1 MSSISSETSSDS
13 RGMGEEFHGDLL
25 STYGREPMLP
35 HERVYRFWGAHG
47 TCFAYA
53 IATWC
58 FLTGGIVANYV
69 GAIQGM
75 VCLIAGNLIGVL
87 LVSASLSAGCHR
99 YGLEQIDFCKP
110 SFGQNGAR
118 IVLIFYL
125 INMIGWSGLILVM
138 FGNGIVNVVQAMG
151 YVAPGWLTGAGV
163 ALGIWITYIITTR
176 GVHLL
181 SLFNNIIT
189 PGLIVVVIFM
199 FYMLVTNYGWDEIIA
214 APPLDPLPEPWM
226 NYAVAIELGIAS
238 GISWWGGIGFLAR
251 NTKSRR
257 NAIYPEVIHF
267 GLTFGIVCSIALVSG
282 LMVGSDD
289 PTQWMVPLGGVFMG
303 VVALVFVALANIT
316 STAVSLFASGLALR
330 HLPGLHK
337 RAWKFLIS
345 LTCLPLLFFVVW
357 PRELFDM
364 GDTFLAY
371 NGTMQAPVAG
381 ILLVD
386 YFFLKKQY
394 IHLRSIFEAAPSG
407 RYYYTKGFNF
417 LALGGILIG
426 QIAYFGIYD
435 PFTDEAHALFRYLPA
450 TIAAFMLPALV
461 YWAGMKFWLE
471 GHFRKQAARH
481 GESPTRLV
489 QPNV

>member
-1 MSSISSETSSDS
+1 MSGGPASP
-13 RGMGEEFHGDLL
+13 GGKEFHGDLL
-25 STYGREPMLP
+25 SVYGREPMLP
-35 HERVYRFWGAHG
+35 HEREYKFWGAHG
-47 TCFAYA
+47 TCFAYSV
-53 IATWC
+53 ATWC

-75 VCLIAGNLIGVL
+75 VCLIAGNLIGTLMVA
-87 LVSASLSAGCHR
+87 ASLSAGCHR

-110 SFGQNGAR
+110 AFGQNGAR

-138 FGNGIVNVVQAMG
+138 FGNGIVNIFQAMG
-151 YVAPGWLTGAGV
+151 YQAPQWLAGFGV

-189 PGLIVVVIFM
+189 PGLIVVVGFM
-199 FYMLVTNYGWDEIIA
+199 FYMLVTTHGWDEVVA
-214 APPLDPLPEPWM
+214 APPLDPLPEPWL
-226 NYAVAIELGIAS
+226 NYAVAVELGIAS
-238 GISWWGGIGFLAR
+238 GISWWGGVGFLAR
-251 NTKSRR
+251 NTKTRR

-267 GLTFGIVCSIALVSG
+267 GFVNGFVCSIALVSG
-282 LMVGSDD
+282 LVIGSDD
-289 PTQWMVPLGGVFMG
+289 PTQWMVPLGGLFMG
-303 VVALVFVALANIT
+303 IIALTFVALANIT

-337 RAWKFLIS
+337 RSWKVIIV
-345 LTCLPLLFFVVW
+345 LTCVPLAFFAIW
-357 PRELFDM
+357 PHELFDL

-394 IHLRSIFEAAPSG
+394 IDLRAIFEASPSG
-407 RYYYTKGFNF
+407 RYYYTRGFNF
-417 LALGGILIG
+417 LALGGIVIG
-426 QIAYFGIYD
+426 QLAYFGVYD
-435 PFTDEAHALFRYLPA
+435 PFTDEAHDVFRFIPA
-450 TIAAFMLPALV
+450 TVAAFALPGLI

-471 GHFRKQAARH
+471 ERFRRGQPAADAL
-481 GESPTRLV
+481 PKRLIE
-489 QPNV
+489 PNI

>member
-1 MSSISSETSSDS
+1 MSKKSS
-13 RGMGEEFHGDLL
+13 GHEEFHGDLL

-35 HERVYRFWGAHG
+35 QEREYKFWGAHG
-47 TCFAYA
+47 TCFAYS

-69 GAIQGM
+69 GAVQGI
-75 VCLIAGNLIGVL
+75 VCLIAGNLIGTL
-87 LVSASLSAGCHR
+87 MVSASLSAGCHR

-110 SFGQNGAR
+110 AFGQNGAR

-125 INMIGWSGLILVM
+125 INMLGWSGLILVM
-138 FGNGIVNVVQAMG
+138 FGHGIVNIVNAMG
-151 YVAPGWLTGAGV
+151 YQSPQWLAGAGV

-181 SLFNNIIT
+181 STFNNIIT
-189 PGLIVVVIFM
+189 PGLIVVVCFM
-199 FYMLVTNYGWDEIIA
+199 FYMLVSAHGWDEIVA
-214 APPLDPLPEPWM
+214 AQPLDPLPTPWL
-226 NYAVAIELGIAS
+226 NYAVAVEMGISS

-267 GLTFGIVCSIALVSG
+267 GLVNGAVCSIALVSG
-282 LMVGSDD
+282 LVIGTDD
-289 PTQWMVPLGGVFMG
+289 PTQWMVPLGGLYMG
-303 VVALVFVALANIT
+303 ILALVFVALANIT
-316 STAVSLFASGLALR
+316 STSVSLFASGLALR

-337 RAWKFLIS
+337 RAWKLIIA
-345 LTCLPLLFFVVW
+345 LTCVPLMFFVIW
-357 PRELFDM
+357 PGELFDL
-364 GDTFLAY
+364 GGTFLAY

-394 IHLRSIFEAAPSG
+394 IHLRSIFEASPGG

-417 LALGGILIG
+417 LALGGIIVG
-426 QIAYFGIYD
+426 QLAYFWLYD
-435 PFTDEAHALFRYLPA
+435 PFTDEAHELFRFLPA
-450 TIAAFMLPALV
+450 TVAAFTLPALV

-471 GHFRKQAARH
+471 ERYGARLA
-481 GESPTRLV
+481 GVDVLPGRLIE
-489 QPNV
+489 PNI

>member
-1 MSSISSETSSDS
+1 MSKQSSGGRSAGN
-13 RGMGEEFHGDLL
+13 REFHGDLL

-35 HERVYRFWGAHG
+35 HEREYKFWGAHG
-47 TCFAYA
+47 TCFAYS

-69 GAIQGM
+69 GAVQGI
-75 VCLIAGNLIGVL
+75 VCLVAGNLIGTL

-110 SFGQNGAR
+110 AFGQNGAR

-125 INMIGWSGLILVM
+125 INMLGWSGLILVM
-138 FGNGIVNVVQAMG
+138 FGNGIVNIVNAMG
-151 YVAPGWLTGAGV
+151 YQSPQWLAGAGV

-181 SLFNNIIT
+181 SRFNNIIT
-189 PGLIVVVIFM
+189 PGLIVVVCFM
-199 FYMLVTNYGWDEIIA
+199 FYMLVSAHGWDEIVA
-214 APPLDPLPEPWM
+214 AKPLDPLPTPWL
-226 NYAVAIELGIAS
+226 NYAVAVEMGIAS
-238 GISWWGGIGFLAR
+238 GMSWWGGIGFLAR

-267 GLTFGIVCSIALVSG
+267 GLVNGAVCSIALVSG
-282 LMVGSDD
+282 LVIGTDD
-289 PTQWMVPLGGVFMG
+289 PTRWMVPLGGLYMG
-303 VVALVFVALANIT
+303 LLALVFVALANIT
-316 STAVSLFASGLALR
+316 STSVSLFASGLALR

-337 RAWKFLIS
+337 RTWKLIIA
-345 LTCLPLLFFVVW
+345 LTCVPLMFFVIW
-357 PRELFDM
+357 PGELFDL
-364 GDTFLAY
+364 GGTFLAY

-394 IHLRSIFEAAPSG
+394 IHLRSIFEASPSG

-417 LALGGILIG
+417 LALGGIVIG
-426 QIAYFGIYD
+426 QLAFFWLYD
-435 PFTDEAHALFRYLPA
+435 PFTNEAHDLFRFVPA
-450 TIAAFMLPALV
+450 TLAAFALPALV

-471 GHFRKQAARH
+471 ERYPSSLAGPDSLPAR
-481 GESPTRLV
+481 LIK
-489 QPNV
+489 PNI

>member
-1 MSSISSETSSDS
+1 
-13 RGMGEEFHGDLL
+13 
-25 STYGREPMLP
+25 MLP
-35 HERVYRFWGAHG
+35 AEREYKFWGAHG
-47 TCFAYA
+47 TCFAYS

-58 FLTGGIVANYV
+58 FLTGGITANYV

-75 VCLIAGNLIGVL
+75 VCLIAGNLIGTL
-87 LVSASLSAGCHR
+87 MVSASLSAGCHR

-110 SFGQNGAR
+110 AFGQNGAR

-138 FGNGIVNVVQAMG
+138 FGNGIVNVFEAMG
-151 YVAPGWLTGAGV
+151 FHAPQWLTGAGV

-189 PGLIVVVIFM
+189 PALIVVVVFM
-199 FYMLVTNYGWDEIIA
+199 FYMLVTAHGWNEIVSA
-214 APPLDPLPEPWM
+214 KALDPLPVPWM
-226 NYAVAIELGIAS
+226 NYAVAVELGIAS
-238 GISWWGGIGFLAR
+238 GISWWGGISFLAR

-267 GLTFGIVCSIALVSG
+267 GLVNGAVCSIALVSG
-282 LMVGSDD
+282 LVIGTDD
-289 PTQWMVPLGGVFMG
+289 PTKWMIPLGGVFMG
-303 VVALVFVALANIT
+303 VMALAFVALANIT
-316 STAVSLFASGLALR
+316 STSVSLFASGLALR

-337 RAWKFLIS
+337 RGWKLIIG
-345 LTCLPLLFFVVW
+345 LTCVPLVFFAIW
-357 PRELFDM
+357 PHELFDL

-386 YFFLKKQY
+386 YFFLKKQHL
-394 IHLRSIFEAAPSG
+394 HLRSIFEAAPTG
-407 RYYYTKGFNF
+407 LYYYTRGFNF
-417 LALGGILIG
+417 LALGGIVIG
-426 QIAYFGIYD
+426 QFAYFAIYN
-435 PFTDEAHALFRYLPA
+435 PFTDEAHTVFHFLPA
-450 TIAAFMLPALV
+450 TVAAFTFPALI

-471 GHFRKQAARH
+471 ERYKRKAGA
-481 GESPTRLV
+481 EDELPATLI
-489 QPNV
+489 QPNI

>member
-1 MSSISSETSSDS
+1 MSKASSGKRNS
-13 RGMGEEFHGDLL
+13 GHEEFHGDLL

-35 HERVYRFWGAHG
+35 HEREYKFWGAHG
-47 TCFAYA
+47 TCFAYS

-75 VCLIAGNLIGVL
+75 VCLIAGNLIGTL
-87 LVSASLSAGCHR
+87 MVSASLSAGCHR

-110 SFGQNGAR
+110 AFGQNGAR
-118 IVLIFYL
+118 VVLIFYL

-138 FGNGIVNVVQAMG
+138 FGNGIVNIVDAMG
-151 YVAPGWLTGAGV
+151 YSPPQWLVGGGV

-181 SLFNNIIT
+181 SMFNNVIT
-189 PGLIVVVIFM
+189 PGLIVVVCFM
-199 FYMLVTNYGWDEIIA
+199 FYMLVTSHGWEEVVS
-214 APPLDPLPEPWM
+214 APPLDPLPTPWM
-226 NYAVAIELGIAS
+226 NYAVAVELGIAS

-251 NTKSRR
+251 NTKTRR

-267 GLTFGIVCSIALVSG
+267 GLVNGAVCSIALVSG
-282 LMVGSDD
+282 LVIGSDD
-289 PTQWMVPLGGVFMG
+289 PTQWMVPLGGLFMG
-303 VVALVFVALANIT
+303 VLALAFVAMANIT

-337 RAWKFLIS
+337 RGWKVIIALS
-345 LTCLPLLFFVVW
+345 CVPLMFFVVW
-357 PRELFDM
+357 PRELFDL

-394 IHLRSIFEAAPSG
+394 IHLNSIFEASPSG

-417 LALGGILIG
+417 LALGAIIVG
-426 QIAYFGIYD
+426 QLAYFGIYD
-435 PFTDEAHALFRYLPA
+435 PFTDEASDLFRFLPA
-450 TIAAFMLPALV
+450 TVAAFSLPGLI
-461 YWAGMKFWLE
+461 YWAGMKLWLE
-471 GHFRKQAARH
+471 GHYNRRQGTEAPATLI
-481 GESPTRLV
+481 E
-489 QPNV
+489 PNI

>member
-1 MSSISSETSSDS
+1 MSKKPSSAH
-13 RGMGEEFHGDLL
+13 EEFHGDLL

-35 HERVYRFWGAHG
+35 SEREYKFWGAHG
-47 TCFAYA
+47 TCFAYS

-75 VCLIAGNLIGVL
+75 VCLIAGNLIGTL
-87 LVSASLSAGCHR
+87 MVSASLSAGCHR

-110 SFGQNGAR
+110 AFGQNGAR

-138 FGNGIVNVVQAMG
+138 FGNGIVNVYQAMG
-151 YVAPGWLTGAGV
+151 FQAPDWLAGAGV

-189 PGLIVVVIFM
+189 PGLMVVVVFM
-199 FYMLVTNYGWDEIIA
+199 FYMLVTTHGWDEIIS
-214 APPLDPLPEPWM
+214 APALDPLPIPWM
-226 NYAVAIELGIAS
+226 NYAIAVELGIAS

-251 NTKSRR
+251 NTKSKR
-257 NAIYPEVIHF
+257 NAIYPEVLHF
-267 GLTFGIVCSIALVSG
+267 GLVNGIVCSIALVSG
-282 LMVGSDD
+282 LVIGSDD
-289 PTQWMVPLGGVFMG
+289 PTQWMIPLGGVFMG
-303 VVALVFVALANIT
+303 VLALAFVALANIT
-316 STAVSLFASGLALR
+316 STSISLFASGLALR

-337 RAWKFLIS
+337 RGWKVIIAI
-345 LTCLPLLFFVVW
+345 TCVPLAFFVIW
-357 PRELFDM
+357 PRELFDL

-386 YFFLKKQY
+386 YFFLKKQH
-394 IHLRSIFEAAPSG
+394 IHLLSIFEAAPHG

-417 LALGGILIG
+417 LALSGIIIG
-426 QIAYFGIYD
+426 QFAYFGIYD
-435 PFTDEAHALFRYLPA
+435 PFTDEASALFRFLPA
-450 TIAAFMLPALV
+450 TVAAFTVPALV

-471 GHFRKQAARH
+471 KHYQNKLDAMGTLPSQ
-481 GESPTRLV
+481 LV
-489 QPNV
+489 KPNI